1 MDMTALAITDKNALD
16 ASARKIELLS
26 GQIREELLLAAEH
39 DLSKSRVINMRK
51 MSERIV
57 HGTQVSLIPYR

>member
-26 GQIREELLLAAEH
+26 GQIREELLLAAED